1 MRRWN
6 GWGDEANHYPMPDGG
21 QAFLEGKIGP
31 GRILEDATL
40 ESVIA
45 MVPPSRLPDDTG
57 IDRSEEAR
65 IRHSRGQ
72 SLPDWLAMR
81 SGAFGVFT
89 DGVAFPE
96 TKEEIRRLLAL
107 GQREGWILIPYGGGT
122 SVAGHITPDVSDRP
136 VLTISLARMAS
147 LIDLDTTSQ
156 LATFGP
162 GTPGPE
168 VEAQL
173 KPHGYVL
180 GHYPQSF
187 ELSTVGGWVVT
198 RSSGQQSFRYGRIEQ
213 LFAGGTLETFAGPLE
228 IPTVPASSAGPD
240 LREMIMGSEGRFGLV
255 SEVKVRVTPIAESE
269 SFHVAFAPSWEASIE
284 LARRAAQQG
293 IQLSMLRLS
302 NRIETQTQ
310 LALAGKPDAIV
321 WLERYLSLRGVGD
334 EKSMVTFG
342 LTGSRAQ
349 CASAKRQLKGLFR
362 SLGVVNIGPRLG
374 KLWEHSR
381 FRSPYLRHTLWE
393 IGYAVDT
400 LETAV
405 DWNKL
410 PQAVDAIEASLR
422 AAVPDM
428 PVHVFTHMSHIY
440 PQGASI
446 YTTYIF
452 PNAETYEETLGHWR
466 VLKAAVSRAVVASGG
481 TISHQHGVGRDHAP
495 YLAAEKGPLGIEAL
509 EAMRAHFDPSATLNP
524 GVLLEE
530 REPSS
535 R

>member
-1 MRRWN
+1 
-6 GWGDEANHYPMPDGG
+6 
-21 QAFLEGKIGP
+21 
-31 GRILEDATL
+31 
-40 ESVIA
+40 
-45 MVPPSRLPDDTG
+45 
-57 IDRSEEAR
+57 
-65 IRHSRGQ
+65 
-72 SLPDWLAMR
+72 
-81 SGAFGVFT
+81 
-89 DGVAFPE
+89 
-96 TKEEIRRLLAL
+96 
-107 GQREGWILIPYGGGT
+107 
-122 SVAGHITPDVSDRP
+122 
-136 VLTISLARMAS
+136 
-147 LIDLDTTSQ
+147 
-156 LATFGP
+156 
-162 GTPGPE
+162 
-168 VEAQL
+168 
-173 KPHGYVL
+173 
-180 GHYPQSF
+180 
-187 ELSTVGGWVVT
+187 
-198 RSSGQQSFRYGRIEQ
+198 
-213 LFAGGTLETFAGPLE
+213 
-228 IPTVPASSAGPD
+228 
-240 LREMIMGSEGRFGLV
+240 MIMGSEGRFGLV

-284 LARRAAQQG
+284 LARRPRSRASSSPCCACPTA
-293 IQLSMLRLS
+293 SRPRLS
-302 NRIETQTQ
+302 S
-310 LALAGKPDAIV
+310 LAGKPDAIV
-321 WLERYLSLRGVGD
+321 RLERYLSLRGVGD

-440 PQGASI
+440 PQGASV

-466 VLKAAVSRAVVASGG
+466 VLKAAVSVAVVASGG

-509 EAMRAHFDPSATLNP
+509 EAMRAHFDPSATLPQPRCASRSESPVAARGGGLVVAGEALPWWSRATPAAISAWTGGKERAVGAMRGETSTP
-524 GVLLEE
+524 GACVMCRAAGWGRSPRLAWALSAAPL
-530 REPSS
+530 PSLS
-535 R
+535 ALCSPL